1 MMRVRPNFHW
11 WISSISVSSSLA
23 LLPGSLLVLSA
34 SEATNTQALTEIL
47 PAKVTPAA
55 APPESYI
62 KIEFNWNS
70 RGPLKQADSV
80 FVHFTDSTGRMVQQ
94 GDHSPAVPTDSTSWQ
109 GPIRYVRHASFRS
122 AGTYKIVAGLYN
134 KSGREKLAAA
144 KDVVAR
150 DDSSYEIGTITIDAN
165 ATPPKADTEAP
176 KTLDLRG
183 YHLTFNEEFDSP
195 LDVSPHG
202 PGTRWT
208 AHTPWNGDFGDA
220 WFTDPRPGFPF
231 TVSNG
236 LLRIEASKDGQGHW
250 RAGLLASNDPKGNGF
265 AQRYGYFEMR
275 AKLPPGPGV
284 WPAFWLSSSPPG
296 ADNNIEIDV
305 LEFYGD
311 PLGSYMSTVH
321 VWKPGPHRGT
331 DFQVV
336 TRPNEVSS
344 DFHRYGVLVDPD
356 WITMYFDEVEVW
368 KTKTPPEHKRP
379 LMILLNL
386 ALGGGWP
393 IDKTPNP
400 SYMYVDYVRAY
411 EK

>member
-1 MMRVRPNFHW
+1 MTRLRA
-11 WISSISVSSSLA
+11 ISVWEPPITWVSCALFLQFATRCLA
-23 LLPGSLLVLSA
+23 GA
-34 SEATNTQALTEIL
+34 ETTNTQAPTEIL
-47 PAKVTPAA
+47 PAKVTPAIA
-55 APPESYI
+55 SPNSYF
-62 KIEFNWNS
+62 KIEYGWLAH
-70 RGPLKQADSV
+70 GPLKQPDSV
-80 FVHFTDSTGRMVQQ
+80 FVHFIDSMGRMVQQ
-94 GDHSPAVPTDSTSWQ
+94 GDHSPPVPTDSPSWQ
-109 GPIRYVRHASFRS
+109 GPISYPRHASFKVP
-122 AGTYKIVAGLYN
+122 GTYKIIAGLYN
-134 KSGREKLAAA
+134 KNGREKLAAT
-144 KDVVAR
+144 KGVIAR
-150 DDSSYEIGTITIDAN
+150 DDASYEIGSFTIEAN
-165 ATPPKADTEAP
+165 APATKADTEGP
-176 KTLDLRG
+176 KTLNLRG

-195 LDVSPHG
+195 LDISPHG

-220 WFTDPRPGFPF
+220 WFTDPKPGFPF

-250 RAGLLASNDPKGNGF
+250 RAGLLASNDRKGNGF
-265 AQRYGYFEMR
+265 SQQYGYFEIR
-275 AKLPPGPGV
+275 AKLPPGPGL

-296 ADNNIEIDV
+296 ADSNIEIDV

-336 TRPNEVSS
+336 TRPNEVSA
-344 DFHRYGVLVDPD
+344 DFHRYGVLVDPE

-368 KTKTPPEHKRP
+368 KVRTPPEHKRP

-400 SYMYVDYVRAY
+400 S
-411 EK
+411 

>member
-1 MMRVRPNFHW
+1 MTRLRA
-11 WISSISVSSSLA
+11 ISVWEPPIVRLSWGMSLLFA
-23 LLPGSLLVLSA
+23 SFCLPGSETA
-34 SEATNTQALTEIL
+34 NTQAPTEIL
-47 PAKVTPAA
+47 PAKVTPAI
-55 APPESYI
+55 APPNSYF
-62 KIEFNWNS
+62 KIEYNWQAH
-70 RGPLKQADSV
+70 GPLKQSDSV
-80 FVHFTDSTGRMVQQ
+80 FVHFMDSTGRMVQQ
-94 GDHSPAVPTDSTSWQ
+94 GDHSPPVPTDSPSWQ
-109 GPIRYVRHASFRS
+109 GPVSYPRHVSFKVP
-122 AGTYKIVAGLYN
+122 GTYKIIAGLYN
-134 KSGREKLAAA
+134 KNGREKLAAT
-144 KDVVAR
+144 KSVIAR
-150 DDSSYEIGTITIDAN
+150 DDSSYEIGSITIDSN
-165 ATPPKADTEAP
+165 APAAKADTEGP
-176 KTLDLRG
+176 KTLNLRG

-195 LDVSPHG
+195 LDISPHG

-220 WFTDPRPGFPF
+220 WFTDPKPGFPF

-236 LLRIEASKDGQGHW
+236 LLRIEASNDGQGHW
-250 RAGLLASNDPKGNGF
+250 RAGLLASNDPKGDGF
-265 AQRYGYFEMR
+265 SQQYGYFEMR
-275 AKLPPGPGV
+275 AKLPSGPGV

-296 ADNNIEIDV
+296 ADSNIEIDV

-321 VWKPGPHRGT
+321 VWKPAPHRGT

-336 TRPNEVSS
+336 TRPGEVSD
-344 DFHRYGVLVDPD
+344 DFHRYGALVDPE

-368 KTKTPPEHKRP
+368 KARTPPEHKRP

-411 EK
+411 AK